1 MSAMHGPIEQ
11 LYVGKYPKVCNL
23 MTGAYNKR
31 FPKPRYWFAWDIE
44 IVLKYLRSLPMNK
57 NVNIKIKSLPALTSA
72 SKRSEIRHL
81 EISFTEDLEK
91 KLCVNTIRP
100 SKTSTPNKSY

>member
-1 MSAMHGPIEQ
+1 
-11 LYVGKYPKVCNL
+11 
-23 MTGAYNKR
+23 
-31 FPKPRYWFAWDIE
+31 
-44 IVLKYLRSLPMNK
+44 MNK

-100 SKTSTPNKSY
+100 TKTSTPNKSY